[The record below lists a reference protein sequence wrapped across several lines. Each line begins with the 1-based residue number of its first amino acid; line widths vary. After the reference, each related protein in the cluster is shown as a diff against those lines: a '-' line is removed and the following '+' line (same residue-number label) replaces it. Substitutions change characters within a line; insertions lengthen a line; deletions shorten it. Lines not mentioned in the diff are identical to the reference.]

1 MLSISAIKR
10 KTNDSLNISV
20 EDHLR
25 VMQEEDNQ
33 FGLLDDQ
40 EKSKRRKSVGQRVS
54 QMLYNSR
61 KSNSEEKHEEKKS
74 ETNELHEI
82 LAQVRYNL
90 KNFNG
95 STNPKDYNLDILLDE
110 SDVNKKLNFYSSATL
125 N

>member
-1 MLSISAIKR
+1 
-10 KTNDSLNISV
+10 
-20 EDHLR
+20 
-25 VMQEEDNQ
+25 
-33 FGLLDDQ
+33 
-40 EKSKRRKSVGQRVS
+40 
-54 QMLYNSR
+54 MLYNSR